1 MERLNS
7 MLAGPNSFLGPGPG
21 PRTESRLDYS
31 SFENNMYI
39 KSMMEISV
47 IIATQHLDRST
58 LDSEK
63 HWGQY
68 HDFR

>member
-7 MLAGPNSFLGPGPG
+7 MLAGPNSFSGPG
-21 PRTESRLDYS
+21 PRIESRLDYS

-39 KSMMEISV
+39 KSMMEKSV
-47 IIATQHLDRST
+47 IIATQHIDRST

>member
-7 MLAGPNSFLGPGPG
+7 MLAGPNSFSGPG
-21 PRTESRLDYS
+21 PRTESRLDYK
-31 SFENNMYI
+31 NNMYI

-58 LDSEK
+58 LDREK